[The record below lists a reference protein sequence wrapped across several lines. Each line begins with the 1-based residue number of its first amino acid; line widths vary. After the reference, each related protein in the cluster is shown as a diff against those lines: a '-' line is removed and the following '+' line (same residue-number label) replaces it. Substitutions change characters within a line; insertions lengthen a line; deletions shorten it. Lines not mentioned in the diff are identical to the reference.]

1 MAEMIFRKAT
11 LGDVDAIVE
20 IAVQSVSNDPLPL
33 KIDREA
39 MAAMAR
45 ECLGPAHFVW
55 VTEQDGKVIACVGAH
70 VSPGF
75 WFQRLQASVL
85 LYYSLVPG
93 AGLPLLREF
102 AKWVTS
108 RSGIKMAIMEL
119 EPNVDPRLV
128 RFLKRQGFARESLN
142 LTYVREVSNEQSR

>member
-1 MAEMIFRKAT
+1 MICRPAK
-11 LGDVDAIVE
+11 LSDVDAIVE
-20 IAVQSVSNDPLPL
+20 IAVTSVSNDPLPL

-39 MAAMAR
+39 MASMAR

-55 VTEQDGKVIACVGAH
+55 VTEVDGKVVACVGAH

-75 WFQRLQASVL
+75 WFQKLQASVL

-102 AKWVTS
+102 ANWVKS
-108 RSGIKMAIMEL
+108 RSGIKLAIMEL

-142 LTYVREVSNEQSR
+142 LTYVREV